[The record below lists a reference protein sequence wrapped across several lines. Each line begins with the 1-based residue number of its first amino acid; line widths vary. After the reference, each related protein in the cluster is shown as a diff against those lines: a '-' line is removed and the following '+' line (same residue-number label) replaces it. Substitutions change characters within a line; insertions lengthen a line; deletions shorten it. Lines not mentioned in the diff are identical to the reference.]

1 MHNVHLTSLQWYMIY
16 PYSVNCAESTDE
28 VWLLTDIA
36 NSTQLGTTGRL
47 VAKEMKIQAANIH
60 TKKEERKEL
69 NVKVEEDKTT
79 SNEANSPNSAKKNDA
94 GDKVESD
101 AFIRDVQD
109 AVLKDGKIK
118 RKLAHS
124 MFVGPTGSGKSS
136 LMDRLLKRA
145 RRKLALSTGV
155 CDRIVIVDIDV
166 DNPSTFHSITV
177 IDPNTWEEVEYDV
190 SLVRQMNPASVT
202 TSLPEVQPKLASPSD
217 EIRITPEYSEMA
229 PSSSANSMS
238 PQSPSVVPSDEDI
251 SENTAKVKPTSAVS
265 KTNLSDSEIREV
277 IFSAI
282 AKCGG
287 FEGFQAFLTK
297 SASLYLRDTGGQVE
311 FQEMISLLVFGPS
324 IFLFV
329 FRADLDFQSKFS
341 IEYRASKGE
350 TTNSY
355 TSSITTEE
363 ALVQCLASV
372 YAMDTQGK
380 AEVKTHKPLVFII
393 GTHKDQLGQLADE
406 KIAKLNKHLDSVIV
420 KTGFQDLVQY
430 ADADKSQVMFA
441 VDNTSESDEDF
452 QVIRSKI
459 HSLISGRDEFTIE
472 YRMTYLL
479 FCLELQNLK
488 RSVLSLDECKVMA
501 AKYGIVGDEVSH
513 LLEFLHLRIGVIQYH
528 NVDGLRHI
536 VVKEPQV
543 LFNKVT
549 DLIIR
554 TFSCKALIG
563 KEQRYFQK
571 GILTASVFKMVT
583 GSDDQITCE
592 EFLKLLVHLRI
603 ITPYPSTTPGS
614 KEKRY
619 FIPCVLNHVQES
631 SEEELH
637 TDILPLSVQFQ
648 CSHCP
653 KGLFGVLVTHLMT
666 PESDGEPDDS
676 HISFALNEKKIFKD
690 QVSFNVCC
698 YADED
703 ELCLKML
710 PSHLEVKF
718 FPSQSDSRDLS
729 LGEVCS
735 SIRQVIETSIHKSLE
750 DLHYDKQ
757 NVKPMMCF
765 RCELCSELH
774 RVKKGKD
781 HCKVF
786 CKATHRNSRI
796 AEQGRVW
803 YNEGEHAKIKLFQ
816 IRHNNMFPNLV
827 DRSEQISSP
836 LPVGATP
843 RPMTSLHQTP
853 KTGLY
858 KLLHEG
864 CASNNKFLEGTGP
877 KRTSCSLHLDSI

>member
-1 MHNVHLTSLQWYMIY
+1 MCT
-16 PYSVNCAESTDE
+16 ESTDE
-28 VWLLTDIA
+28 VWILTDVA
-36 NSTQLGTTGRL
+36 NSTQLGTTERL
-47 VAKEMKIQAANIH
+47 LAKEQAANIH
-60 TKKEERKEL
+60 TKKEERKESD
-69 NVKVEEDKTT
+69 VKVEEDKTT
-79 SNEANSPNSAKKNDA
+79 SNEANSPDSAKKNDA

-101 AFIRDVQD
+101 AFIRGVQD
-109 AVLKDGKIK
+109 AVLKGGKIK

-136 LMDRLLKRA
+136 LMYRLLKRA
-145 RRKLALSTGV
+145 RKKLSLSTGIS
-155 CDRIVIVDIDV
+155 DPIIIVDIDV

-177 IDPNTWEEVEYDV
+177 INPNTWEEVEYDV
-190 SLVRQMNPASVT
+190 SLVSQMNPVSVT
-202 TSLPEVQPKLASPSD
+202 TSSLKVKPKLASPSD
-217 EIRITPEYSEMA
+217 EIPEDSEM
-229 PSSSANSMS
+229 PSSST
-238 PQSPSVVPSDEDI
+238 PQSSSAVPSSEEI
-251 SENTAKVKPTSAVS
+251 SENAIKGKPTPADST
-265 KTNLSDSEIREV
+265 TNLSDSEVREV

-287 FEGFQAFLTK
+287 FEGFRAFLTK

-341 IEYRASKGE
+341 IEYRASETE

-372 YAMDTQGK
+372 YAMDIQGK
-380 AEVKTHKPLVFII
+380 AKVKTHKPLVFII

-406 KIAKLNKHLDSVIV
+406 KIARLNEHLDSVIV
-420 KTGFQDLVQY
+420 KTGFQNLVQY
-430 ADADKSQVMFA
+430 ADADKGQVMFA

-472 YRMTYLL
+472 YPITYLL

-501 AKYGIVGDEVSH
+501 AKYGIVGDQVSH
-513 LLEFLHLRIGVIQYH
+513 LLQFLHFRIGVIQYH
-528 NVDGLRHI
+528 DVDGLRHI

-554 TFSCKALIG
+554 TFSCKALLRN
-563 KEQRYFQK
+563 EQRDFQK
-571 GILTASVFKMVT
+571 GILTASVFKTVT

-592 EFLKLLVHLRI
+592 QFLKLLVHLCI
-603 ITPYPSTTPGS
+603 ITPYPTPGD
-614 KEKRY
+614 EEERY
-619 FIPCVLNHVQES
+619 FIPCILNHVQES

-637 TDILPLSVQFQ
+637 TDILPLSIRFQ

-676 HISFALNEKKIFKD
+676 HISFALNQEKIFKD
-690 QVSFNVCC
+690 QVSFYVRCS
-698 YADED
+698 ADED

-718 FPSQSDSRDLS
+718 FPSQSDDRDLS
-729 LGEVCS
+729 IGEVCS
-735 SIRQVIETSIHKSLE
+735 SIRQTIETSIHKSLE
-750 DLHYDKQ
+750 DLHYNKQ
-757 NVKPMMCF
+757 NVKPMMCI
-765 RCELCSELH
+765 RCEHCSDLH
-774 RVKKGKD
+774 LVKKGKG
-781 HCKVF
+781 HHKVF
-786 CKATHRNSRI
+786 CKATHRNTRI
-796 AEQGRVW
+796 AKQGRFW
-803 YNEGEHAKIKLFQ
+803 YNEGEHAKIF
-816 IRHNNMFPNLV
+816 
-827 DRSEQISSP
+827 
-836 LPVGATP
+836 
-843 RPMTSLHQTP
+843 
-853 KTGLY
+853 
-858 KLLHEG
+858 
-864 CASNNKFLEGTGP
+864 SN
-877 KRTSCSLHLDSI
+877 